1 MIEFHGWIVI
11 RESYCEEY
19 DSEILL
25 KKTLEELREK
35 IYLLMNEMSDID
47 IRLQSKN
54 GIYQISLFGAA
65 NHKGYTWEQVLILIK
80 WIVENA
86 IGSYGLVYMLDDEDI
101 ADGNEDKFIIYCL
114 KKGKIYILED
124 KYLSPLMPEIED

>member
-11 RESYCEEY
+11 REGYCEED
-19 DSEILL
+19 DSETLL
-25 KKTLEELREK
+25 KEILEELREK
-35 IYLLMNEMSDID
+35 IYLLMNEMSDVD

-80 WIVENA
+80 WIAENA
-86 IGSYGLVYMLDDEDI
+86 IGSYGLIYMLDDEDI
-101 ADGNEDKFIIYCL
+101 TNENEDKFIVLCL
-114 KKGKIYILED
+114 KKGKISILKD
-124 KYLSPLMPEIED
+124 QYFSPLVPKIED